1 MSHRFSIFWTY
12 THVLTKL
19 IKVEQGKILCERN
32 TFNLLFIFQ
41 SSVFNLI
48 CFGHVVEKVK
58 IGIVK
63 HYDDAKYLC
72 LGFILANS

>member
-12 THVLTKL
+12 THVFTKL

-48 CFGHVVEKVK
+48 CHVVEKVK

-63 HYDDAKYLC
+63 HDDAKYLC